1 MRNKSFTPL
10 LIVAGIMVAF
20 ALIFAVSVDVYD
32 ALFWA
37 RLLFTLVAIVIAAF
51 SVFSALRHNTVPQKI
66 RSFCILVLYAIAM
79 LVTLVSVSTAKAV
92 VLLSILLCALY
103 ILMHFLDA
111 GINKQNR

>member
-10 LIVAGIMVAF
+10 FIVIGIMVAF

-32 ALFWA
+32 SLFWA
-37 RLLFTLVAIVIAAF
+37 RLLFALIAIVISAF
-51 SVFSALRHNTVPQKI
+51 GVLYALRHNTVPQKI
-66 RSFCILVLYAIAM
+66 RSFCILLLYALAM
-79 LVTLVSVSTAKAV
+79 LVTLISVSTAKAV
-92 VLLSILLCALY
+92 VLLSVLFCALY